1 MIEEARVLQL
11 HLVVATQNHRDE
23 KLQENQRHYKHI
35 ADKEYKSTCP
45 TAAANHLPPVIRIVL
60 I

>member
-1 MIEEARVLQL
+1 MIEETRVLQL
-11 HLVVATQNHRDE
+11 RLVVATQNDRDE

-35 ADKEYKSTCP
+35 ANKEYKRACP
-45 TAAANHLPPVIRIVL
+45 TTAAYHLPPVIRIVL